1 MGVWNHV
8 VITIRDGAQAL
19 FLNGE
24 KVAEGNRRN
33 SSSSARIF
41 IGTMS
46 SDGNSPRDVSLFNG
60 VIDDVRVYNR
70 ALSETEVQ
78 ALYHEG
84 DWEAEPISS
93 EELEVPFS
101 GGPNAV
107 TTQNSY
113 SGRVLIT
120 VSGTGRA
127 ASRQLSDAFYLFTDE
142 QGNTTAPRHPT
153 DRYNWLLWINGAHA
167 ERFIVGGQVPDYR
180 EDHVYTFEIEAPGGP
195 LTFGIG
201 DIGGRDNQGSY
212 QVRIQRIP

>member
-1 MGVWNHV
+1 MV
-8 VITIRDGAQAL
+8 VVQGKSQKL
-19 FLNGE
+19 YLNGE
-24 KVAEGNRRN
+24 RVATGSKSRSNHSAKIFMGVMSMDG
-33 SSSSARIF
+33 SSSHNKGF
-41 IGTMS
+41 
-46 SDGNSPRDVSLFNG
+46 FNG
-60 VIDDVRVYNR
+60 AIDDVRVYNR
-70 ALSETEVQ
+70 ALTEEEVQ
-78 ALYHEG
+78 ALHHEG
-84 DWEAEPISS
+84 DWEPEPISS

-127 ASRQLSDAFYLFTDE
+127 AGKQLSDAFYLFTDE

-167 ERFIVGGQVPDYR
+167 ERFIVGGQVPAYR
-180 EDHVYTFEIEAPGGP
+180 EDHVYTFEIEAPGGL

-201 DIGGRDNQGSY
+201 DVGGRDNQGSY
-212 QVRIQRIP
+212 QVRVQRIP